1 MHEVSL
7 MQITLDIA
15 FDQAAQQGAQKI
27 HWIKLRVGE
36 LSGVIPEALALAF
49 EIVTAGT
56 MAADARLDVETVPV
70 ICHCPTCHQDFQP
83 ASWVYI
89 CPTCQQFTTNLRQG
103 KELELTAME
112 VS

>member
-7 MQITLDIA
+7 MQTTLDIA
-15 FDQAAQQGAQKI
+15 FDHAAQQGAQHI

-56 MAADARLDVETVPV
+56 IAANARLEVETVPV
-70 ICHCPTCHQDFQP
+70 ICHCPACHQDFQP
-83 ASWVYI
+83 TDWVYV
-89 CPTCQQFTTNLRQG
+89 CPTCHQFTTDLRQG
-103 KELELTAME
+103 RELELTAME